1 MVLRDP
7 PTLCAA
13 LAVPSHGPASGICR
27 SSRWQAFSVT
37 EPVFDPATRV
47 ERLYCLDCDD
57 EMAHVTELYPE
68 GVPPSECVVEQ
79 LRGEYLSFK
88 NQGVHANCDCFESDP
103 YPAED
108 RVAGRPA
115 PSPVPFPARQLA
127 YVQNMKTERDM
138 RRLDSIEVSTPLCGS
153 GNPSSIL
160 GLVNVLRNAQANLK
174 QHIRN
179 AVT

>member
-7 PTLCAA
+7 LTLCAA
-13 LAVPSHGPASGICR
+13 MALPSHGPASSICR

-88 NQGVHANCDCFESDP
+88 NQGVHTNCDCFESDP

-108 RVAGRPA
+108 HPTMTNKNRRYFMYRTIAPKLGATGRRVKLPDCVVDLIEELYPA
-115 PSPVPFPARQLA
+115 DA
-127 YVQNMKTERDM
+127 
-138 RRLDSIEVSTPLCGS
+138 
-153 GNPSSIL
+153 
-160 GLVNVLRNAQANLK
+160 AQPTVGFNE
-174 QHIRN
+174 
-179 AVT
+179 